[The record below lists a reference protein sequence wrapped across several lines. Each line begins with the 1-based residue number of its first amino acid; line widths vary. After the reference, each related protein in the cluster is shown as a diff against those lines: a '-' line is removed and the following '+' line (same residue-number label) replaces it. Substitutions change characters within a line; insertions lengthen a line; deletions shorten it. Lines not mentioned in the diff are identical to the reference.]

1 MEFPAPPT
9 VTVPPLT
16 QTRTCLTTLKP
27 KRSTPLPPQQSTP
40 LINTLPPLPAASL
53 ANAVEVSGVVVVGSV
68 AHVIIKAPN
77 EASSR
82 HRQVGQRLANGQVL
96 IKRLE
101 LKTGFE
107 PIILEENGL
116 EVVKAIGA
124 VRQTTN
130 PA

>member
-1 MEFPAPPT
+1 
-9 VTVPPLT
+9 
-16 QTRTCLTTLKP
+16 LKP
-27 KRSTPLPPQQSTP
+27 KRSTPLPPQPSTP
-40 LINTLPPLPAASL
+40 LLSTLPPLPAASL

-68 AHVIIKAPN
+68 AHVIVKAPN
-77 EASSR
+77 EVSSR

-107 PIILEENGL
+107 PIIILEENGL